1 MVNMEEKLIIMC
13 FCVSVTCATA
23 VFLKPVVKPSE
34 DKQEEIKVK
43 TSTQL
48 IKESTWYKHI
58 QTDEYEQR

>member
-1 MVNMEEKLIIMC
+1 MC

-23 VFLKPVVKPSE
+23 VFLKPVVKSSE

-58 QTDEYEQR
+58 QTEEYEQR